1 MKRWLPGIVALAGL
15 AGAVLLLMAV
25 AARAYTEDRVLD
37 LIGMLEAPGG
47 YNTVYYGV
55 RTNPPR
61 PITSMTVSEV
71 LDWQRDTVGAGS
83 VSSAAGRYQI
93 IRPTLQSLVD
103 QGVVAPGARFDAA
116 TQDRLGRH
124 LLRETGYRSG
134 DASPQTA
141 NAIARVW
148 AALPR
153 VGGPGEGLSMYHGI
167 AGNHA
172 LISAETFMGVLNGT
186 LSLEDVQIAATIVRA
201 GHRFGFSWDVFL
213 EDLAANS
220 RTILTATA
228 AAGIALLFALFLI
241 DLVLRAGQSVMSEHS
256 PGPLL
261 GDILYRL
268 VTIGLCMVVLLWPD
282 EVIGLIADE
291 ARLAATGNVT
301 GQEFSVADHVAGK
314 IALIFSLYEGAMV
327 LPDYVLF
334 YLTVTSGMIVI
345 TLALQIA
352 LIVWWYLNLFMVAG
366 AGLILVGFGGLRQGV
381 PVTRA
386 YLTNL
391 LGAGLALLALMM
403 VLTLVQD
410 LSWQARAD
418 GDWVEA
424 ASHIILLE
432 VAATILI
439 WLLPKTVSQLASQG
453 RG

>member
-1 MKRWLPGIVALAGL
+1 MRRRAPFAVSVLGL
-15 AGAVLLLMAV
+15 ACAVLFLMAV

-47 YNTVYYGV
+47 YDTVYLGV
-55 RTNPPR
+55 RQNPPR
-61 PITSMTVSEV
+61 PITSMTVGEV
-71 LDWQRDTVGAGS
+71 LQWQRDTVGAGS

-103 QGVVAPGARFDAA
+103 QGVVTPGTQFDAA

-134 DASPQTA
+134 DTSAASA

-153 VGGPGEGLSMYHGI
+153 VGGSGEGLSMYEGI

-186 LSLEDVQIAATIVRA
+186 LSLDQVRLEAAIIRA
-201 GHRFGFSWDVFL
+201 GQRFGFSWDVFL

-220 RTILTATA
+220 RTILNATA
-228 AAGIALLFALFLI
+228 ATGISLLLALFLI
-241 DLVLRAGQSVMSEHS
+241 DLVLRAGRSVMSEHS
-256 PGPLL
+256 PGQLL

-282 EVIGLIADE
+282 EVIGLIAGE
-291 ARLAATGNVT
+291 ARQAATGA
-301 GQEFSVADHVAGK
+301 GAGHEFSVADHVAGK

-327 LPDYVLF
+327 LPYF
-334 YLTVTSGMIVI
+334 YLVYITLCAGLIVVA
-345 TLALQIA
+345 LALQIA
-352 LIVWWYLNLFMVAG
+352 LIVWWYLNLFMIAG
-366 AGLILVGFGGLRQGV
+366 AGLILVGFAGLRQGV
-381 PVTRA
+381 PVTRT
-386 YLTNL
+386 YLTHL

-403 VLTLVQD
+403 VLALVQD
-410 LSWQARAD
+410 LSWQAHAD
-418 GDWVEA
+418 TDWIEA
-424 ASHIILLE
+424 ASHIVLLE

-439 WLLPKTVSQLASQG
+439 WLLPKTVSQIASKG
-453 RG
+453 AG

>member
-1 MKRWLPGIVALAGL
+1 MKKTAPFFVAVPGL
-15 AGAVLLLMAV
+15 ACAALLLMAV

-47 YNTVYYGV
+47 YDTVYYGV
-55 RTNPPR
+55 RTDPPR
-61 PITSMTVSEV
+61 PITSMSVGEV
-71 LDWQRDTVGAGS
+71 LAWQRDTVGAGS

-103 QGVVAPGARFDAA
+103 QGVVTPGTRFDAA

-134 DASPQTA
+134 DTSAASA

-153 VGGPGEGLSMYHGI
+153 IGGPGEGLSMYHGI
-167 AGNHA
+167 AGNHS

-186 LSLEDVQIAATIVRA
+186 LSLEDVGIEAAVIRA
-201 GHRFGFSWDVFL
+201 GQRFGFSWDVFL

-220 RTILTATA
+220 PTILNATA

-241 DLVLRAGQSVMSEHS
+241 DLVLRAGQSVMSGQS
-256 PGPLL
+256 AGRLL

-268 VTIGLCMVVLLWPD
+268 VTIGLCIVVLLWPD
-282 EVIGLIADE
+282 QVIGLIASE
-291 ARLAATGNVT
+291 ARRAASGSGTGH
-301 GQEFSVADHVAGK
+301 EFSVADHVAGK

-327 LPDYVLF
+327 LPFLF
-334 YLTVTSGMIVI
+334 ILYITLCAGLIIVA
-345 TLALQIA
+345 LALQIA

-366 AGLILVGFGGLRQGV
+366 AGLILVGFAGLRQGV

-386 YLTNL
+386 YLTHL

-403 VLTLVQD
+403 VLALAQD

-418 GDWVEA
+418 TDWVEA
-424 ASHIILLE
+424 ASHIVLLE

-439 WLLPKTVSQLASQG
+439 WLLPKAASQVASQG
-453 RG
+453 AS